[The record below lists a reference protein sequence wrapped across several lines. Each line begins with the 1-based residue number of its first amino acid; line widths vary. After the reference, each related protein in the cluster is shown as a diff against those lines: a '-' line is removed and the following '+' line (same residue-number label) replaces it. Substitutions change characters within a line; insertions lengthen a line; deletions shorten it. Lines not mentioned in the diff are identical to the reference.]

1 MGWVYLVGGI
11 VLVKFLVLLY
21 VGWRQPWRMKDDGG
35 PVSGWGTP
43 EG

>member
-1 MGWVYLVGGI
+1 MFWVYLVGGI
-11 VLVKFLVLLY
+11 VLVKFAILAY
-21 VGWRQPWRMKDDGG
+21 VQWRAPYRMKDDGG